1 VLFVVLTMIH
11 LDDSLYILMVGQGA
25 PPMLV
30 GLGVSRVIVAQ
41 NGFLVVVPRLL
52 RTE

>member
-1 VLFVVLTMIH
+1 VLFVDLTMIH
-11 LDDSLYILMVGQGA
+11 LDDSLYILMVGKGA
-25 PPMLV
+25 PMLV

-41 NGFLVVVPRLL
+41 KGFLVVVPRLL